1 MNWCKQHIIF
11 HELEKFMQRKN
22 SLWHLFMRLKHGK
35 TELHAKCFHTKS
47 FQWERDVKLPVPY
60 FERINALTKILL
72 SAFWVSWFI
81 TPTFACYFFLFYE
94 LSPQHQK
101 KKKNTCLGKKHSQ
114 LHSDGWNWDGAYFLF
129 KELEILC
136 SVNGGKDLRRN
147 RKIKFAWKSPRLL
160 DSFSIK

>member
-1 MNWCKQHIIF
+1 MHHSHLHCRWATYLLKQMNWCKQHIIF

-35 TELHAKCFHTKS
+35 TELRAKCFHIKS
-47 FQWERDVKLPVPY
+47 FQWETDVKLPVPY

-101 KKKNTCLGKKHSQ
+101 KYLPWKETQPITFRWLKLRWCLLSFQGVRNPLFCEWREGSEKKQ
-114 LHSDGWNWDGAYFLF
+114 ED
-129 KELEILC
+129 
-136 SVNGGKDLRRN
+136 
-147 RKIKFAWKSPRLL
+147 
-160 DSFSIK
+160 